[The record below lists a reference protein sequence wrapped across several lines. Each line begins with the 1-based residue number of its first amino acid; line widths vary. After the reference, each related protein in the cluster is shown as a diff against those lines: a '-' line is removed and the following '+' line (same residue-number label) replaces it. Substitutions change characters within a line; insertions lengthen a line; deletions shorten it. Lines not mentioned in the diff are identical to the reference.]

1 MQSDASKSVETSCHA
16 RVSIFLPLFLC
27 PSQHQ
32 EMQNHELYGI
42 VHVKR
47 AMALR
52 MKGRGEGYPG
62 FIIIIAEKKKKA
74 RNIRV
79 GPVERPY
86 FI

>member
-1 MQSDASKSVETSCHA
+1 ML
-16 RVSIFLPLFLC
+16 VSPVFYLFLLC

-62 FIIIIAEKKKKA
+62 FIIIIAEKKRKKE
-74 RNIRV
+74 IS
-79 GPVERPY
+79 G
-86 FI
+86 